1 MLCWQ
6 DEEPSGQL
14 PSDKDTSHI
23 DTPVQSNQ
31 LPTECIAMKSLSV
44 DEESRS
50 VFLFLLNLNSLEIG
64 CLYHRL
70 NQMDLVVTKVCLF
83 SLFLRSLIIDLPKGS

>member
-6 DEEPSGQL
+6 DEEPSAQL

-23 DTPVQSNQ
+23 DTPAQSNQ

-64 CLYHRL
+64 CLYHSL
-70 NQMDLVVTKVCLF
+70 NQMDLVVTKVIAHLVF
-83 SLFLRSLIIDLPKGS
+83 FLEV